1 MCGIAGVLSSG
12 RVHTLA
18 MRRMLATLRHRGPDD
33 EGIWIDAGIGL
44 AHRRLSVID
53 LSTNGHQP
61 MVSKSGRYV
70 LTFNGEI
77 YNHAALRAVLESEGN
92 NGWRGRSD
100 TETLLEA
107 IASWGLTRALL
118 KCVGMFALGLW
129 DRHARKLY
137 LARDRFGEK
146 PLYYG
151 RAGKDFV
158 FASELKAIRAHPD
171 FAGTI
176 DRDALR
182 IFAARGYVPAPRS
195 IFREISKL
203 EPGTILTVDGD
214 EEKGERTIE
223 RYWSYRKVVETG
235 LANPLP
241 NEEAAR
247 QELESALIAA
257 IQGQS
262 VADVPVGVF
271 LSGGIDSSTI
281 AALWQKHSSRQLRTY
296 SMGFEE
302 SGFDEAPYARAVARH
317 LGTDHH
323 ESYVTSAE
331 AREVIPLLPTI
342 YDEPFAD
349 PSQIPTYL
357 MSKLAREDVTVALSG
372 DGGDELFGGYT
383 RYVTAA
389 NLWRKMQRLPASMR
403 HALGAVLGKL
413 PPVVWE
419 RLAALSPSRHRARF
433 PGARLQRTFHR
444 FAGIDIFPELY
455 RSFRDE
461 WTGEPS
467 PVIGAAPEDRTC
479 ELDLDVAEGSDLVRM
494 MYCDAVSYLPGD
506 ILCKVDRAAM
516 AHSLEVRIPFL
527 DHRVADVAARI
538 PISMKVRNGK
548 DKYILKHLL
557 FSHVPFRLFVRPKAG
572 FSVPIGAWLKGP
584 LRPWVEDLLSRD
596 RLDREGFF
604 CGAMIQRRWQDH
616 LTGRR
621 DATHSLWP
629 ILMFQAWSHQ
639 CLTETAPLLAA
650 K

>member
-1 MCGIAGVLSSG
+1 
-12 RVHTLA
+12 
-18 MRRMLATLRHRGPDD
+18 MRRMVATLRHRGPDD
-33 EGIWIDAGIGL
+33 EGIWIEAGIGL
-44 AHRRLSVID
+44 GHRRLSVID
-53 LSTNGHQP
+53 LSPNGHQP
-61 MVSKSGRYV
+61 MVSHDGRYV

-77 YNHAALRAVLESEGN
+77 YNHGALRSALESEGVR
-92 NGWRGRSD
+92 GWRGHSD
-100 TETLLEA
+100 TETFLEA
-107 IASWGLTRALL
+107 IASWGLERALRES
-118 KCVGMFALGLW
+118 VGMFALGLW
-129 DRHARKLY
+129 DRQARKLF

-151 RAGKDFV
+151 RAGRAFL
-158 FASELKAIRAHPD
+158 FASELKAIRAHSD

-203 EPGTILTVDGD
+203 EPGTILTVDGGD
-214 EEKGERTIE
+214 ATIE
-223 RYWSYRKVVETG
+223 RYWSYRKVVESG

-247 QELESALIAA
+247 RELESALIAA

-281 AALWQKHSSRQLRTY
+281 AALWRKHSSRELRTY

-302 SGFDEAPYARAVARH
+302 SGFDEAPYARAVANH
-317 LGTDHH
+317 LGTVHI

-331 AREVIPLLPTI
+331 ARDVIPLLPAI

-349 PSQIPTYL
+349 PSQIPTWL
-357 MSKLAREDVTVALSG
+357 MSRLARQDVTVALSG
-372 DGGDELFGGYT
+372 DGGDELFGGYS
-383 RYVTAA
+383 RYRTAE
-389 NLWRKMQRLPASMR
+389 NLWRKMQRVPASMR
-403 HALGAVLGKL
+403 HAVGAALGKL
-413 PPVVWE
+413 PSGVWD
-419 RLAALSPSRHRARF
+419 RLAANRAPF

-444 FAGIDIFPELY
+444 LGGVDSLPELY

-467 PVIGAAPEDRTC
+467 PVIGAASDDPTC
-479 ELDLDVAEGSDLVRM
+479 ELDLDVADGSDVVRM
-494 MYCDAVSYLPGD
+494 MYCDTVSYLPGD

-527 DHRVADVAARI
+527 DHRVADVVARI
-538 PISMKVRNGK
+538 PIGMKVRNGT
-548 DKYILKHLL
+548 DKYILKQLL
-557 FSHVPFRLFVRPKAG
+557 FSHVPSHLFARPKAG
-572 FSVPIGAWLKGP
+572 FSVPIGSWLKGP
-584 LRPWVEDLLSRD
+584 LRPWAEDLLSRD

-604 CGAMIQRRWQDH
+604 SGAMIQKRWQDH
-616 LTGRR
+616 LAGKR
-621 DATHSLWP
+621 DAAHSLWP
-629 ILMFQAWSHQ
+629 ILMFQSWNGQTTRSSH
-639 CLTETAPLLAA
+639 AA
-650 K
+650 

>member
-1 MCGIAGVLSSG
+1 
-12 RVHTLA
+12 
-18 MRRMLATLRHRGPDD
+18 MRRMVATLRHRGPDD
-33 EGIWIDAGIGL
+33 EGIWIEAGIGL
-44 AHRRLSVID
+44 GHRRLSVID
-53 LSTNGHQP
+53 LSPNGHQP
-61 MVSKSGRYV
+61 MVSHGGRYV

-77 YNHAALRAVLESEGN
+77 YNQAALRAALESEGISA
-92 NGWRGRSD
+92 WRGHSD
-100 TETLLEA
+100 TETLLET
-107 IASWGLTRALL
+107 IAAWGLERALRESA
-118 KCVGMFALGLW
+118 GMFALGLW
-129 DRHARKLY
+129 DRHDRKLF

-151 RAGKDFV
+151 RAGKEFL

-203 EPGTILTVDGD
+203 EPGTILSVDGGD
-214 EEKGERTIE
+214 ATIE
-223 RYWSYRKVVETG
+223 RYWFYREVVESG

-247 QELESALIAA
+247 RELESALISA

-281 AALWQKHSSRQLRTY
+281 AALWRKHSSRELRTY

-302 SGFDEAPYARAVARH
+302 SGFDEAPYARAVASH
-317 LGTDHH
+317 LGTVHT

-331 AREVIPLLPTI
+331 ARDVIPLLPAI

-349 PSQIPTYL
+349 PSQIPTWL
-357 MSKLAREDVTVALSG
+357 MSKLACQDVTVALSG
-372 DGGDELFGGYT
+372 DGGDELFGGYS
-383 RYVTAA
+383 RYRTAT
-389 NLWRKMQRLPASMR
+389 NFWRKMQRVPPSLR
-403 HALGAVLGKL
+403 HAVGAALGKL
-413 PPVVWE
+413 PRGVWD
-419 RLAALSPSRHRARF
+419 RLAANRARF
-433 PGARLQRTFHR
+433 AGARLQRTFHR
-444 FAGIDIFPELY
+444 LEGVDTLAELY

-467 PVIGAAPEDRTC
+467 PVIGAASDDPTC
-479 ELDLDVAEGSDLVRM
+479 ELDLDVADGSDLVRM

-527 DHRVADVAARI
+527 DHRVADVVARI
-538 PISMKVRNGK
+538 PIGLKVRNGT
-548 DKYILKHLL
+548 DKYILKQLL
-557 FSHVPFRLFVRPKAG
+557 FSHVPSHLFARPKAG

-584 LRPWVEDLLSRD
+584 LRSWADDLLSRG

-604 CGAMIQRRWQDH
+604 SGAMIQKRWLDH
-616 LTGRR
+616 LAGRR
-621 DATHSLWP
+621 DAAHSLWP
-629 ILMFQAWSHQ
+629 VLMFQSWN
-639 CLTETAPLLAA
+639 LP
-650 K
+650 

>member
-12 RVHTLA
+12 RVDSLL
-18 MRRMLATLRHRGPDD
+18 MRRMIASLRHRGPDD
-33 EGIWIDAGIGL
+33 EGIWIDAGVGL
-44 AHRRLSVID
+44 GHRRLSIID
-53 LSTNGHQP
+53 LSAAGHQP
-61 MVSKSGRYV
+61 MISHSERYV

-77 YNHAALRAVLESEGN
+77 YNHAALRAELESEASD
-92 NGWRGRSD
+92 GWRGHSD

-107 IASWGLTRALL
+107 IARWGITEALR
-118 KCVGMFALGLW
+118 KSVGMFALGLW
-129 DRHARKLY
+129 DREERKLF

-151 RAGKDFV
+151 RAGKDFL

-171 FAGTI
+171 FSGTI
-176 DRDALR
+176 DREALG

-203 EPGTILTVDGD
+203 EPGTILTVDG
-214 EEKGERTIE
+214 EETRQPTIE
-223 RYWSYRKVVETG
+223 RYWSYRTVVESG
-235 LANPLP
+235 LANSLP
-241 NEEAAR
+241 DEEAAR

-281 AALWQKHSSRQLRTY
+281 AALWRKHSSRELRTY

-302 SGFDEAPYARAVARH
+302 SGFDEAPHAKAVARH
-317 LGTDHH
+317 LGTVHH

-331 AREVIPLLPTI
+331 ARDVIPLLPAI

-357 MSKLAREDVTVALSG
+357 MSKLARENVTVALSG

-389 NLWRKMQRLPASMR
+389 NLWRKMQRVPPSMR
-403 HALGAVLGKL
+403 HAAGAVLGK
-413 PPVVWE
+413 VSSSVWD
-419 RLAALSPSRHRARF
+419 RLASLSPSHHRTRF

-444 FAGIDIFPELY
+444 LESVDSFVELY

-467 PVIGAAPEDRTC
+467 PVLGAASDDPAC
-479 ELDLDVAEGSDLVRM
+479 ELDLDVADGSPLVRM
-494 MYCDAVSYLPGD
+494 MYCDGMSYLPDD

-527 DHRVADVAARI
+527 DHRVAEVAARI
-538 PISMKVRNGK
+538 PIGMKVRNGK
-548 DKYILKHLL
+548 GKDILKQLL
-557 FSHVPFRLFVRPKAG
+557 FAHVPSNWFARPKAG

-584 LRPWVEDLLSRD
+584 LRPWAEDLLSRD

-604 CGAMIQRRWQDH
+604 SGAMIQRRWQDH
-616 LTGRR
+616 LNGRR
-621 DATHSLWP
+621 DATYSLWP
-629 ILMFQAWSHQ
+629 ILMFQAWNRN
-639 CLTETAPLLAA
+639 
-650 K
+650 

>member
-1 MCGIAGVLSSG
+1 MCGIAGVLSSAP
-12 RVHTLA
+12 VDPLV
-18 MRRMLATLRHRGPDD
+18 MRRMVATLRHRGPDD
-33 EGIWIDAGIGL
+33 EGIWIEAGIGL
-44 AHRRLSVID
+44 GHRRLSVVD
-53 LSTNGHQP
+53 LSPNGHQP
-61 MVSKSGRYV
+61 MVSHDGRYV

-77 YNHAALRAVLESEGN
+77 YNHAALRAGLESDGV
-92 NGWRGRSD
+92 NGWRGHSD

-107 IASWGLTRALL
+107 IASWGLERALRESA
-118 KCVGMFALGLW
+118 GMFALALW
-129 DRHARKLY
+129 DRHDRKLS

-151 RAGKDFV
+151 RAGKEFL
-158 FASELKAIRAHPD
+158 FGSELKAIRAHPG

-176 DRDALR
+176 DRDALS

-203 EPGTILTVDGD
+203 EPGTILTLAGAA
-214 EEKGERTIE
+214 ENAQPTIE
-223 RYWSYRKVVETG
+223 RYWSYRKLVESG
-235 LANPLP
+235 LVNPLP
-241 NEEAAR
+241 SEEAAR
-247 QELESALIAA
+247 LELESALIVA
-257 IQGQS
+257 IQQQS

-281 AALWQKHSSRQLRTY
+281 AALWRKNSSRELRTY

-302 SGFDEAPYARAVARH
+302 SGFDEAPYASAIASD
-317 LGTDHH
+317 LGTIHT
-323 ESYVTSAE
+323 ESYVTSTE
-331 AREVIPLLPTI
+331 ARDVIPLLPAI

-349 PSQIPTYL
+349 PSQIPIYL

-372 DGGDELFGGYT
+372 DGGDELFGGYS
-383 RYVTAA
+383 RYRTAA
-389 NLWRKMQRLPASMR
+389 NLWRKMQRVPASMR
-403 HALGAVLGKL
+403 HVVGAVLGKIPL
-413 PPVVWE
+413 VVWD
-419 RLAALSPSRHRARF
+419 RLAAGTRF

-444 FAGIDIFPELY
+444 LGAVDSLAELY

-467 PVIGAAPEDRTC
+467 PVIGAASHDQAC
-479 ELDLDVAEGSDLVRM
+479 ELDLDVADGSDLVRM

-527 DHRVADVAARI
+527 DHRVAEVAARI
-538 PISMKVRNGK
+538 PTDMKVRNGT
-548 DKYILKHLL
+548 DKYILKQLL
-557 FSHVPFRLFVRPKAG
+557 FSHLPSQLFARPKAG

-584 LRPWVEDLLSRD
+584 LRPWAEDLLSRD

-604 CGAMIQRRWQDH
+604 CGATIQKRWQDH
-616 LTGRR
+616 QAGRR

-629 ILMFQAWSHQ
+629 ILMFQSWNNQTTRSSPA
-639 CLTETAPLLAA
+639 E
-650 K
+650 

>member
-1 MCGIAGVLSSG
+1 MCGIAGVLSSAPVDP
-12 RVHTLA
+12 RV
-18 MRRMLATLRHRGPDD
+18 MQRMVATLRHRGPDD
-33 EGIWIDAGIGL
+33 EGIWIDGGIGL
-44 AHRRLSVID
+44 GHRRLSVID
-53 LSTNGHQP
+53 LSPNGHQP
-61 MVSKSGRYV
+61 MVSQSGRFV

-77 YNHAALRAVLESEGN
+77 YNHAALRTGLESEGIS
-92 NGWRGRSD
+92 GWRGHSD

-107 IASWGLTRALL
+107 IASWGLREALRESA
-118 KCVGMFALGLW
+118 GMFALGLW
-129 DRHARKLY
+129 DRHDRKLF

-151 RAGKDFV
+151 RAGRAFL

-171 FAGTI
+171 FSGTI

-195 IFREISKL
+195 IFQEISKL
-203 EPGTILTVDGD
+203 EPGMILTVDGG
-214 EEKGERTIE
+214 KE
-223 RYWSYRKVVETG
+223 RYWSYREVVESG

-247 QELESALIAA
+247 RELESALIAA

-262 VADVPVGVF
+262 VADVPVGMF

-281 AALWQKHSSRQLRTY
+281 AALWRKHSSRELRTY

-302 SGFDEAPYARAVARH
+302 SGFDEAPYAKAVSNH
-317 LGTDHH
+317 LGTVHT

-331 AREVIPLLPTI
+331 ARDVIPLLPAI

-357 MSKLAREDVTVALSG
+357 MSKLARENVTVALSG
-372 DGGDELFGGYT
+372 DGGDELFGGYS
-383 RYVTAA
+383 RYRTAA
-389 NLWRKMQRLPASMR
+389 NLWRKMQRVPPSVR
-403 HALGAVLGKL
+403 HAVGAALGKM
-413 PPVVWE
+413 
-419 RLAALSPSRHRARF
+419 ALNRARF

-444 FAGIDIFPELY
+444 LEGVDSFAELY

-467 PVIGAAPEDRTC
+467 PVIGTASDGPTC
-479 ELDLDVAEGSDLVRM
+479 ELDLDVTDGSDLARM
-494 MYCDAVSYLPGD
+494 MYGDAVSYLPGD

-516 AHSLEVRIPFL
+516 AHGLEVRIPFL

-538 PISMKVRNGK
+538 PIGMKVRNGQG
-548 DKYILKHLL
+548 KYILKQLL
-557 FSHVPFRLFVRPKAG
+557 SSHVPSRLFARPKAG

-584 LRPWVEDLLSRD
+584 LRPWADELLSRD

-604 CGAMIQRRWQDH
+604 HGAMIQKRWQDH
-616 LTGRR
+616 LAGRR
-621 DATHSLWP
+621 DAAHSLWP
-629 ILMFQAWSHQ
+629 VLMFQSWNDQTTTRSSRA
-639 CLTETAPLLAA
+639 E
-650 K
+650 

>member
-1 MCGIAGVLSSG
+1 MCGIAGVLSSAP
-12 RVHTLA
+12 VDPLV
-18 MRRMLATLRHRGPDD
+18 MRRMVATLRHRGPDD
-33 EGIWIDAGIGL
+33 EGIWIEAGIGL
-44 AHRRLSVID
+44 GHRRLSVID
-53 LSTNGHQP
+53 LSPNGHQP
-61 MVSKSGRYV
+61 MVSHDGRYV

-77 YNHAALRAVLESEGN
+77 YNHGALRSALESEGVR
-92 NGWRGRSD
+92 GWRGHSD
-100 TETLLEA
+100 TETFLEA
-107 IASWGLTRALL
+107 IASWGLERALRES
-118 KCVGMFALGLW
+118 VGMFALGLW
-129 DRHARKLY
+129 DRQARKLF

-151 RAGKDFV
+151 RAGRAFL
-158 FASELKAIRAHPD
+158 FASELKAIRAHSD

-203 EPGTILTVDGD
+203 EPGTILTVDGGD
-214 EEKGERTIE
+214 ATIE
-223 RYWSYRKVVETG
+223 RYWSYRKVVESG

-247 QELESALIAA
+247 RELESALIAA

-281 AALWQKHSSRQLRTY
+281 AALWRKHSSRELRTY

-302 SGFDEAPYARAVARH
+302 SGFDEAPYARAVANH
-317 LGTDHH
+317 LGTVHI

-331 AREVIPLLPTI
+331 ARDVIPLLPAI

-349 PSQIPTYL
+349 PSQIPTWL
-357 MSKLAREDVTVALSG
+357 MSRLARQDVTVALSG
-372 DGGDELFGGYT
+372 DGGDELFGGYS
-383 RYVTAA
+383 RYRTAE
-389 NLWRKMQRLPASMR
+389 NLWRKMQRVPASMR
-403 HALGAVLGKL
+403 HAVGAALGKL
-413 PPVVWE
+413 PSGVWD
-419 RLAALSPSRHRARF
+419 RLAANRAPF

-444 FAGIDIFPELY
+444 LGGVDSLPELY

-467 PVIGAAPEDRTC
+467 PVIGAASDDPTC
-479 ELDLDVAEGSDLVRM
+479 ELDLDVADGSDVVRM
-494 MYCDAVSYLPGD
+494 MYCDTVSYLPGD

-527 DHRVADVAARI
+527 DHRVADVVARI
-538 PISMKVRNGK
+538 PIGMKVRNGT
-548 DKYILKHLL
+548 DKYILKQLL
-557 FSHVPFRLFVRPKAG
+557 FSHVPSHLFARPKAG
-572 FSVPIGAWLKGP
+572 FSVPIGSWLKGP
-584 LRPWVEDLLSRD
+584 LRPWAEDLLSRD

-604 CGAMIQRRWQDH
+604 SGAMIQKRWQDH
-616 LTGRR
+616 LAGKR
-621 DATHSLWP
+621 DAAHSLWP
-629 ILMFQAWSHQ
+629 ILMFQSWNGQTTRSSH
-639 CLTETAPLLAA
+639 AA
-650 K
+650 

>member
-1 MCGIAGVLSSG
+1 MCGIAGVLSSAPIDP
-12 RVHTLA
+12 LI
-18 MRRMLATLRHRGPDD
+18 MRRMIATLRHRGPDD
-33 EGIWIDAGIGL
+33 EGIWIEPGIGL
-44 AHRRLSVID
+44 GHRRLSVID
-53 LSTNGHQP
+53 LSPNGHQP
-61 MVSKSGRYV
+61 MVSQSGRYV
-70 LTFNGEI
+70 LNFNGEI
-77 YNHAALRAVLESEGN
+77 YNHPALRAALDSEGIS
-92 NGWRGRSD
+92 GWRGHSD

-107 IASWGLTRALL
+107 ISSWGLERALRES
-118 KCVGMFALGLW
+118 VGMFALGLW
-129 DRHARKLY
+129 DRQDRKLF

-151 RAGKDFV
+151 RAGKDFL

-203 EPGTILTVDGD
+203 EPGAILRIDGGD
-214 EEKGERTIE
+214 GTIE
-223 RYWSYRKVVETG
+223 RYWSYRKVVENG

-241 NEEAAR
+241 NEEAVLR
-247 QELESALIAA
+247 ELESALIAA

-281 AALWQKHSSRQLRTY
+281 AALWRKNSSRELRTY

-302 SGFDEAPYARAVARH
+302 SGFDEAPYARAVASH
-317 LGTDHH
+317 LGTVHT

-331 AREVIPLLPTI
+331 ARDVIPLLSTI

-357 MSKLAREDVTVALSG
+357 MSKLARQDVTVALSG
-372 DGGDELFGGYT
+372 DGGDELFGGYS
-383 RYVTAA
+383 RYRTAA
-389 NLWRKMQRLPASMR
+389 NLWRKMQRVPASMR
-403 HALGAVLGKL
+403 HAVGAALGKL
-413 PPVVWE
+413 PSGVWD
-419 RLAALSPSRHRARF
+419 RLAVNRARF

-444 FAGIDIFPELY
+444 LQGVDSLAELY

-467 PVIGAAPEDRTC
+467 PVIGAASDDPTC
-479 ELDLDVAEGSDLVRM
+479 ELDLDVADGSDLVRM

-527 DHRVADVAARI
+527 DHRVADVVARI
-538 PISMKVRNGK
+538 PIGLKVRNGT
-548 DKYILKHLL
+548 DKYILKQLL
-557 FSHVPFRLFVRPKAG
+557 FSHVPSHLFARPKAG

-584 LRPWVEDLLSRD
+584 LRPWADDMLSRD

-604 CGAMIQRRWQDH
+604 NGAMIQKRWQNH
-616 LTGRR
+616 QAGRQ
-621 DATHSLWP
+621 DAAHSLWP
-629 ILMFQAWSHQ
+629 ILMFQAWNDQTTRSSHP
-639 CLTETAPLLAA
+639 E
-650 K
+650 

>member
-1 MCGIAGVLSSG
+1 
-12 RVHTLA
+12 
-18 MRRMLATLRHRGPDD
+18 MRRMVATLRHRGPDD
-33 EGIWIDAGIGL
+33 EGIWVEAGVGL
-44 AHRRLSVID
+44 GHRRLSVID
-53 LSTNGHQP
+53 LSPNGHQP
-61 MVSKSGRYV
+61 MVSHGGRYV

-77 YNHAALRAVLESEGN
+77 YNHGALRAALESEDIR
-92 NGWRGRSD
+92 GWRSHSD

-107 IASWGLTRALL
+107 IACWGLERALRES
-118 KCVGMFALGLW
+118 VGMFALGLW
-129 DRHARKLY
+129 DRQARKLF

-151 RAGKDFV
+151 RAGKAFL

-195 IFREISKL
+195 IFQEISKL
-203 EPGTILTVDGD
+203 EPATILTVDGGD
-214 EEKGERTIE
+214 ATIE
-223 RYWSYRKVVETG
+223 RYWSYRKVVESG

-247 QELESALIAA
+247 RELESALIAA
-257 IQGQS
+257 IEGQS

-281 AALWQKHSSRQLRTY
+281 AALWRKNSSRELRTY

-302 SGFDEAPYARAVARH
+302 SGFDEAPYARAVANH
-317 LGTDHH
+317 LGTVHT

-331 AREVIPLLPTI
+331 ARDVIPLLPAI

-357 MSKLAREDVTVALSG
+357 MSKLARQDVTVALSG
-372 DGGDELFGGYT
+372 DGGDELFGGYS
-383 RYVTAA
+383 RYRTAA
-389 NLWRKMQRLPASMR
+389 NLWRKMQRVPASMR
-403 HALGAVLGKL
+403 HAVGAALGKL
-413 PPVVWE
+413 PSGVWD
-419 RLAALSPSRHRARF
+419 RLAANRALF

-444 FAGIDIFPELY
+444 LEGVDSFAELY

-467 PVIGAAPEDRTC
+467 PVIGAASDDPAC
-479 ELDLDVAEGSDLVRM
+479 ELDLDVADGSDLVRM

-527 DHRVADVAARI
+527 DHRVAAVVARI
-538 PISMKVRNGK
+538 PIDMKVRNGT
-548 DKYILKHLL
+548 DKYILKQLL
-557 FSHVPFRLFVRPKAG
+557 FSHVPSDLFARPKAG

-584 LRPWVEDLLSRD
+584 LRPWAEDLLSRD

-604 CGAMIQRRWQDH
+604 HGAMIQQRWQEH
-616 LTGRR
+616 LAGRR
-621 DATHSLWP
+621 DAAHSLWP
-629 ILMFQAWSHQ
+629 ILMFQSWNDQATRSIHV
-639 CLTETAPLLAA
+639 E
-650 K
+650 

>member
-12 RVHTLA
+12 RVDSLV
-18 MRRMLATLRHRGPDD
+18 MRRMVATLRHRGPDD
-33 EGIWIDAGIGL
+33 EGIWIEAGVALG
-44 AHRRLSVID
+44 HRRLSVID
-53 LSTNGHQP
+53 LSANGHQP
-61 MVSKSGRYV
+61 MVSQSGRYV

-77 YNHAALRAVLESEGN
+77 YNHAALRALLESEGN
-92 NGWRGRSD
+92 NGWRGHSD

-107 IASWGLTRALL
+107 IASWGLTEALR

-129 DRHARKLY
+129 DRHARKLF

-151 RAGKDFV
+151 RVGQEFL

-176 DRDALR
+176 DRYALR
-182 IFAARGYVPAPRS
+182 IFAARGYVPAPLS
-195 IFREISKL
+195 IFQEISKL
-203 EPGTILTVDGD
+203 EPGTILTVDGA
-214 EEKGERTIE
+214 EKAGQPTIE
-223 RYWSYRKVVETG
+223 RYWSYRKVVESG

-241 NEEAAR
+241 NEEAER
-247 QELESALIAA
+247 RELESALILA

-281 AALWQKHSSRQLRTY
+281 VALWRKHSSRELRTY

-302 SGFDEAPYARAVARH
+302 SGFDEAPHARVVARH
-317 LGTDHH
+317 LGTVHN

-331 AREVIPLLPTI
+331 ARDVIPILPTI

-372 DGGDELFGGYT
+372 DGGDELLGGYS
-383 RYVTAA
+383 RYLTAA
-389 NLWRKMQRLPASMR
+389 SLWRKMQRFPASMR
-403 HALGAVLGKL
+403 HAVGAALGKI
-413 PPVVWE
+413 PPNVWD
-419 RLAALSPSRHRARF
+419 RLAALSLPRHRARF
-433 PGARLQRTFHR
+433 AGARLQRTFHR
-444 FAGIDIFPELY
+444 LEGVDNFAELY

-467 PVIGAAPEDRTC
+467 PVIGTASDNRAS
-479 ELDLDVAEGSDLVRM
+479 ELDLDVAGGSNLVRM
-494 MYCDAVSYLPGD
+494 MYCDAMSYLPGD
-506 ILCKVDRAAM
+506 MLCKVHRAAM
-516 AHSLEVRIPFL
+516 ANGLEVRIPFL
-527 DHRVADVAARI
+527 DHRVAEVAARI
-538 PISMKVRNGK
+538 PIGMKVGNGRS
-548 DKYILKHLL
+548 KYILRQLL
-557 FSHVPFRLFVRPKAG
+557 FSHVPSRLFARPKAG

-584 LRPWVEDLLSRD
+584 LRPWAEEMLSRD

-604 CGAMIQRRWQDH
+604 CSAMIQRRWQDH

-629 ILMFQAWSHQ
+629 ILMFQAWNHQ
-639 CLTETAPLLAA
+639 RLTEPAPTGREL
-650 K
+650 

>member
-1 MCGIAGVLSSG
+1 MCGIAGVLSSAP
-12 RVHTLA
+12 VDPLA
-18 MRRMLATLRHRGPDD
+18 MRRMVATLRHRGPDD
-33 EGIWIDAGIGL
+33 EGIWIEAGIGL
-44 AHRRLSVID
+44 GHRRLSVID
-53 LSTNGHQP
+53 LSPNGHQP
-61 MVSKSGRYV
+61 MVSRSGRFV

-77 YNHAALRAVLESEGN
+77 YNHAALRAALESDGIS
-92 NGWRGRSD
+92 GWRGHSD

-107 IASWGLTRALL
+107 IASWGLERALRES
-118 KCVGMFALGLW
+118 VGMFALGLW
-129 DRHARKLY
+129 DRHARKLF

-151 RAGKDFV
+151 RAGKAFL

-203 EPGTILTVDGD
+203 EPGAILTLNGGD
-214 EEKGERTIE
+214 AAIE
-223 RYWSYRKVVETG
+223 RYWSYRKVVESG
-235 LANPLP
+235 LADPLP
-241 NEEAAR
+241 NEETAR
-247 QELESALIAA
+247 RELESALIAA

-281 AALWQKHSSRQLRTY
+281 AALWRKHSSRELRTY

-302 SGFDEAPYARAVARH
+302 SGFDEAPYARAVANH
-317 LGTDHH
+317 LGTVHI

-331 AREVIPLLPTI
+331 ARDVIPLLPAI

-349 PSQIPTYL
+349 PSQIPTWL
-357 MSKLAREDVTVALSG
+357 MSRLARQDVTVALSG
-372 DGGDELFGGYT
+372 DGGDELFGGYS
-383 RYVTAA
+383 RYRTAE
-389 NLWRKMQRLPASMR
+389 NLWRKMQRVPASMR
-403 HALGAVLGKL
+403 HAVGAALGKL
-413 PPVVWE
+413 PSGVWD
-419 RLAALSPSRHRARF
+419 RLAANRAPF

-444 FAGIDIFPELY
+444 LGGVDSLPELY

-467 PVIGAAPEDRTC
+467 PVIGAASDDPTC
-479 ELDLDVAEGSDLVRM
+479 ELDLDVADGSDVVRM

-527 DHRVADVAARI
+527 DHRVADVVARI
-538 PISMKVRNGK
+538 PIGMKVRNGT
-548 DKYILKHLL
+548 DKYILKQLL
-557 FSHVPFRLFVRPKAG
+557 FSHVPSHLFARPKAG
-572 FSVPIGAWLKGP
+572 FSVPIGSWLKGP
-584 LRPWVEDLLSRD
+584 LRPWAEDLLSRD

-604 CGAMIQRRWQDH
+604 SGAMIQKRWQDH
-616 LTGRR
+616 LAGKR
-621 DATHSLWP
+621 DAAHSLWP
-629 ILMFQAWSHQ
+629 ILMFQSWNGQTTRSSH
-639 CLTETAPLLAA
+639 AA
-650 K
+650 

>member
-1 MCGIAGVLSSG
+1 MCGIAGVLSNG
-12 RVHTLA
+12 RVDTLVL
-18 MRRMLATLRHRGPDD
+18 RRMVRSLQHRGPDD
-33 EGIWIDAGIGL
+33 EGIWIDSDAGIGL
-44 AHRRLSVID
+44 GHRRLSVID
-53 LSTNGHQP
+53 LSANGHQP
-61 MVSKSGRYV
+61 MVSRDGRYV
-70 LTFNGEI
+70 LTCNGEI
-77 YNHAALRAVLESEGN
+77 YNHAALRALLESEGN
-92 NGWRGRSD
+92 NGWRGHSD

-107 IASWGLTRALL
+107 IASWGLERALRES
-118 KCVGMFALGLW
+118 VGMFALGLW
-129 DRHARKLY
+129 DRQVRKLF

-151 RAGKDFV
+151 RAGKEFL

-171 FAGTI
+171 FTGTI

-203 EPGTILTVDGD
+203 EPGTILTVDG
-214 EEKGERTIE
+214 GHGTIE
-223 RYWSYRKVVETG
+223 RYWSYRKVVESG

-247 QELESALIAA
+247 RELESALIAA

-281 AALWQKHSSRQLRTY
+281 AALWRKHSSRELRTY

-302 SGFDEAPYARAVARH
+302 SGFDEAPYARAVANH
-317 LGTDHH
+317 LGTVHT

-331 AREVIPLLPTI
+331 ARDVIPLLPAI

-372 DGGDELFGGYT
+372 DGGDELFGGYS
-383 RYVTAA
+383 RYRTAA
-389 NLWRKMQRLPASMR
+389 NLWRKMQRVPASMR
-403 HALGAVLGKL
+403 HAVGAALGKM
-413 PPVVWE
+413 PSGVWD
-419 RLAALSPSRHRARF
+419 RLAANRARF
-433 PGARLQRTFHR
+433 PGARLRRTFHR
-444 FAGIDIFPELY
+444 LEGVDSLAELY

-467 PVIGAAPEDRTC
+467 PVIGAASDDPTC
-479 ELDLDVAEGSDLVRM
+479 ELDLDVADGSDLVRM

-538 PISMKVRNGK
+538 PIGMKIRNGT
-548 DKYILKHLL
+548 DKYILKQLL
-557 FSHVPFRLFVRPKAG
+557 FSHVPSHLFARPKAG

-584 LRPWVEDLLSRD
+584 LRPWADEMLSRD

-616 LTGRR
+616 LNGRR

-629 ILMFQAWSHQ
+629 ILMFQAWN
-639 CLTETAPLLAA
+639 EERGNRADAP
-650 K
+650 

>member
-1 MCGIAGVLSSG
+1 MCGIAGVLSSAP
-12 RVHTLA
+12 VDPPV
-18 MRRMLATLRHRGPDD
+18 MRRMVATLRHRGPDD
-33 EGIWIDAGIGL
+33 EGIWIEPGIGL
-44 AHRRLSVID
+44 GHRRLSVID
-53 LSTNGHQP
+53 LSPNGHQP
-61 MVSKSGRYV
+61 MVSQSGRYV

-77 YNHAALRAVLESEGN
+77 YNHPVLRSALESEGIR
-92 NGWRGRSD
+92 GWRGHSD

-107 IASWGLTRALL
+107 IASWGVERALRA
-118 KCVGMFALGLW
+118 CVGMFALGLW
-129 DRHARKLY
+129 DRQARKLF

-151 RAGKDFV
+151 RAGKEFL

-195 IFREISKL
+195 IFREVSKL
-203 EPGTILTVDGD
+203 EPGTILTVDGGD
-214 EEKGERTIE
+214 ATVDQ
-223 RYWSYRKVVETG
+223 YWSYREVVESG
-235 LANPLP
+235 LANLLP

-247 QELESALIAA
+247 RELESALIGA

-281 AALWQKHSSRQLRTY
+281 AALWRKHSSRELRTY
-296 SMGFEE
+296 SIGFEE
-302 SGFDEAPYARAVARH
+302 FGFDEAPYARAVANH
-317 LGTDHH
+317 LGTVHT

-331 AREVIPLLPTI
+331 ARDVIPLLPAMSG
-342 YDEPFAD
+342 EPFAD
-349 PSQIPTYL
+349 PSQIPIYL
-357 MSKLAREDVTVALSG
+357 MSKLARENVTVTLSG
-372 DGGDELFGGYT
+372 DGGDELFGGYS
-383 RYVTAA
+383 RYQTAA
-389 NLWRKMQRLPASMR
+389 NLWRKMQRVPASMR
-403 HALGAVLGKL
+403 HAAGAGLGKVPL
-413 PPVVWE
+413 LVWD
-419 RLAALSPSRHRARF
+419 RLAAAGTRF
-433 PGARLQRTFHR
+433 PGARFQRTLHR
-444 FAGIDIFPELY
+444 LGGVDSLAELY

-467 PVIGAAPEDRTC
+467 PVIGAAFHDPACD
-479 ELDLDVAEGSDLVRM
+479 LDLDVAGGSDLVRM

-506 ILCKVDRAAM
+506 ILCKVDRATM
-516 AHSLEVRIPFL
+516 ARSLEVRNPFL

-538 PISMKVRNGK
+538 PIDLKVRNGTN
-548 DKYILKHLL
+548 KYILKQLL
-557 FSHVPFRLFVRPKAG
+557 FSHVPSHLFARPKAG

-584 LRPWVEDLLSRD
+584 LRPWAEDLLSRD

-604 CGAMIQRRWQDH
+604 CGAAIQKRWQDH
-616 LTGRR
+616 LAGRR

-629 ILMFQAWSHQ
+629 VLMFQAW
-639 CLTETAPLLAA
+639 

>member
-1 MCGIAGVLSSG
+1 MCGIAGVLSSAPIDPL
-12 RVHTLA
+12 V
-18 MRRMLATLRHRGPDD
+18 MRRMVATLRHRGPDD

-44 AHRRLSVID
+44 GHRRLSVID
-53 LSTNGHQP
+53 LSPNGHQP
-61 MVSKSGRYV
+61 MVSQSGRYV

-77 YNHAALRAVLESEGN
+77 YNHASLRTALESDGIRS
-92 NGWRGRSD
+92 WRGHSD

-107 IASWGLTRALL
+107 IAYWGLERALRES
-118 KCVGMFALGLW
+118 VGMFALGLW
-129 DRHARKLY
+129 DRHARKLF

-151 RAGKDFV
+151 RAGKEFL
-158 FASELKAIRAHPD
+158 FASELKAIRTHPD
-171 FAGTI
+171 FSGTI
-176 DRDALR
+176 DRDALK

-195 IFREISKL
+195 IFQEISKL
-203 EPGTILTVDGD
+203 EPATILTVNGG
-214 EEKGERTIE
+214 EEKEPTVE
-223 RYWSYRKVVETG
+223 RYWSYRKVVESG

-241 NEEAAR
+241 NEDAAR
-247 QELESALIAA
+247 RELESALIAA

-281 AALWQKHSSRQLRTY
+281 AALWRKHSARELRTY

-302 SGFDEAPYARAVARH
+302 SGFDEAPYARAVATH
-317 LGTDHH
+317 LGTVHT

-331 AREVIPLLPTI
+331 ARDVIPLLPAI

-357 MSKLAREDVTVALSG
+357 MSKLARENVTVALSG
-372 DGGDELFGGYT
+372 DGGDELFGGYS
-383 RYVTAA
+383 RYRTAA
-389 NLWRKMQRLPASMR
+389 NLWRKMQRVPASMR
-403 HALGAVLGKL
+403 HVVGAALGKL
-413 PPVVWE
+413 PSGLWDT
-419 RLAALSPSRHRARF
+419 LAGNRAPF

-444 FAGIDIFPELY
+444 LEGVDSLAELY

-467 PVIGAAPEDRTC
+467 PVIGATSDDPKC
-479 ELDLDVAEGSDLVRM
+479 ELDLDVADGSDFVRM

-538 PISMKVRNGK
+538 PIGLKVRNGT
-548 DKYILKHLL
+548 DRYILKQLL
-557 FSHVPFRLFVRPKAG
+557 FSHLPSHLFARPKAG

-596 RLDREGFF
+596 RLNREGFF
-604 CGAMIQRRWQDH
+604 SGALIQKRWQDH
-616 LTGRR
+616 LAGRR
-621 DATHSLWP
+621 DAAHSLWP
-629 ILMFQAWSHQ
+629 VLMFQSWNDQTTTRSSHA
-639 CLTETAPLLAA
+639 E
-650 K
+650 

>member
-1 MCGIAGVLSSG
+1 MCGIAGVLSSAP
-12 RVHTLA
+12 VDPLV
-18 MRRMLATLRHRGPDD
+18 MRRMVATLRHRGPDD
-33 EGIWIDAGIGL
+33 EGIWIDAGVGL
-44 AHRRLSVID
+44 GHRRLSVID
-53 LSTNGHQP
+53 LSPNGHQP
-61 MVSKSGRYV
+61 MVSHSGRYV

-77 YNHAALRAVLESEGN
+77 YNHAALRSALESERI
-92 NGWRGRSD
+92 NGWRGHSD

-107 IASWGLTRALL
+107 IASWGIERALSES
-118 KCVGMFALGLW
+118 VGMFALGLW
-129 DRHARKLY
+129 DRHARKLF

-151 RAGKDFV
+151 RAGKEFL

-171 FAGTI
+171 FSGTI

-203 EPGTILTVDGD
+203 EPGAILTVDGGD
-214 EEKGERTIE
+214 GTIE
-223 RYWSYRKVVETG
+223 RYWSYRKVVENG

-247 QELESALIAA
+247 RELESALIAA

-281 AALWQKHSSRQLRTY
+281 AALWRKHSSRKLRTY

-302 SGFDEAPYARAVARH
+302 SGFDEAPYARAVANH
-317 LGTDHH
+317 LGTVHT

-331 AREVIPLLPTI
+331 ARDVIPLLPAI

-357 MSKLAREDVTVALSG
+357 MSKLARRDVTVALSG
-372 DGGDELFGGYT
+372 DGGDELFGGYS
-383 RYVTAA
+383 RYRTAT
-389 NLWRKMQRLPASMR
+389 NLWRKMQRVPPPIR
-403 HALGAVLGKL
+403 HAVGALLGKI
-413 PPVVWE
+413 PPAVWD
-419 RLAALSPSRHRARF
+419 RLAGRARF

-444 FAGIDIFPELY
+444 LEGVNSLAELY

-467 PVIGAAPEDRTC
+467 PVIGAGSDDPAC
-479 ELDLDVAEGSDLVRM
+479 ELDLDVADPSDLVRM

-527 DHRVADVAARI
+527 DHRVAEVAARI
-538 PISMKVRNGK
+538 PIGMKVRNGT
-548 DKYILKHLL
+548 DKYILKQLL
-557 FSHVPFRLFVRPKAG
+557 FSHVPSHLFARPKAG

-584 LRPWVEDLLSRD
+584 LRPWAEDQLSPD
-596 RLDREGFF
+596 RIDREGFF
-604 CGAMIQRRWQDH
+604 SGAMIQKRWQDH
-616 LTGRR
+616 LAGRR
-621 DATHSLWP
+621 DATYSLWP
-629 ILMFQAWSHQ
+629 ILMFQAWNQ
-639 CLTETAPLLAA
+639 R
-650 K
+650 

>member
-1 MCGIAGVLSSG
+1 MCGIAGVLSSAP
-12 RVHTLA
+12 VDPLV
-18 MRRMLATLRHRGPDD
+18 MRRMVETLRHRGPDD
-33 EGIWIDAGIGL
+33 EGIWIEAGIGL
-44 AHRRLSVID
+44 GHRRLSIID
-53 LSTNGHQP
+53 LSAAGHQP
-61 MVSKSGRYV
+61 MVSHNGRYV

-77 YNHAALRAVLESEGN
+77 YNHAALRAELESEGR
-92 NGWRGRSD
+92 NGWRGHSD
-100 TETLLEA
+100 TETLIEA
-107 IASWGLTRALL
+107 IASWGLNETLR

-129 DRHARKLY
+129 DRQARKLF

-151 RAGKDFV
+151 RAGKEFL

-171 FAGTI
+171 FTGTI

-195 IFREISKL
+195 IFQEISKL
-203 EPGTILTVDGD
+203 EPGTILTVDGR
-214 EEKGERTIE
+214 EETGQTSIE
-223 RYWSYRKVVETG
+223 RYWSYRKVVESG

-241 NEEAAR
+241 NEEAACR
-247 QELESALIAA
+247 ELESALIAA

-281 AALWQKHSSRQLRTY
+281 VALWRKHSSRELRTY

-302 SGFDEAPYARAVARH
+302 SGFDEAPHAKAVARH
-317 LGTDHH
+317 LGTVHH

-331 AREVIPLLPTI
+331 ARDVIPLLPTI

-349 PSQIPTYL
+349 PSQIPTWL
-357 MSKLAREDVTVALSG
+357 MSKLARENVTVALSG
-372 DGGDELFGGYT
+372 DGGDELFGGYS
-383 RYVTAA
+383 RYRTAA
-389 NLWRKMQRLPASMR
+389 NLWRKMQRVPASMR
-403 HALGAVLGKL
+403 HAVGAALGKL
-413 PPVVWE
+413 PSGFWD
-419 RLAALSPSRHRARF
+419 RLAADRARF

-444 FAGIDIFPELY
+444 LEGVDSLAELY

-467 PVIGAAPEDRTC
+467 PVVGAASDGPTC
-479 ELDLDVAEGSDLVRM
+479 ELDLDVTDGSDLVRM

-538 PISMKVRNGK
+538 PTDMKVRNGT
-548 DKYILKHLL
+548 DKYILKQLL
-557 FSHVPFRLFVRPKAG
+557 FSHVPSRLFARPKAG

-584 LRPWVEDLLSRD
+584 LRPWAEELLSRD
-596 RLDREGFF
+596 RLDREGYFS
-604 CGAMIQRRWQDH
+604 GEMIQRRWQDH
-616 LTGRR
+616 LAGRR
-621 DATHSLWP
+621 DATYSLWP
-629 ILMFQAWSHQ
+629 ILMFQAWNQ
-639 CLTETAPLLAA
+639 P
-650 K
+650 

>member
-1 MCGIAGVLSSG
+1 MCGIAGVLSSAPIDPL
-12 RVHTLA
+12 V
-18 MRRMLATLRHRGPDD
+18 MRRMVATLRHRGPDD

-44 AHRRLSVID
+44 GHRRLSVID
-53 LSTNGHQP
+53 LSANGHQP
-61 MVSKSGRYV
+61 MVSQSGRYV
-70 LTFNGEI
+70 LTINGEI
-77 YNHAALRAVLESEGN
+77 YNHVALRAVLESEGI
-92 NGWRGRSD
+92 NGWRGHSD

-107 IASWGLTRALL
+107 IASWGLERALRE
-118 KCVGMFALGLW
+118 CVGMFALGLW
-129 DRHARKLY
+129 DRHERKLF

-151 RAGKDFV
+151 RIGKEFL

-203 EPGTILTVDGD
+203 EPGTILTVDGR
-214 EEKGERTIE
+214 EQKGQATIE
-223 RYWSYRKVVETG
+223 CYWSYRKVVESG

-241 NEEAAR
+241 NEAAAQR
-247 QELESALIAA
+247 ELESALISA
-257 IQGQS
+257 IEGQS
-262 VADVPVGVF
+262 IADVPVGVF

-281 AALWQKHSSRQLRTY
+281 AALWRKHSSRELRTY

-302 SGFDEAPYARAVARH
+302 SGFDEAPFARAVASH
-317 LGTDHH
+317 LGTVHT

-331 AREVIPLLPTI
+331 ARDVIPLLPTI

-357 MSKLAREDVTVALSG
+357 MSKLARENVTVALSG
-372 DGGDELFGGYT
+372 DGGDEFFGGYS
-383 RYVTAA
+383 RYLTAA
-389 NLWRKMQRLPASMR
+389 NLWRKMQRVPTSVR
-403 HALGAVLGKL
+403 HTVGTVLRRMPSGVWDSLG
-413 PPVVWE
+413 
-419 RLAALSPSRHRARF
+419 ALSPRRTRAPF

-444 FAGIDIFPELY
+444 FEGVDNLTELY

-467 PVIGAAPEDRTC
+467 PVIGAASDDRTS
-479 ELDLDVAEGSDLVRM
+479 ELDLDVADGSDFVRM

-516 AHSLEVRIPFL
+516 SHGLEVRVPFL

-538 PISMKVRNGK
+538 PIDMKIRNGK
-548 DKYILKHLL
+548 DKYILKQLL
-557 FSHVPFRLFVRPKAG
+557 FSHVPSRLFARPKAG
-572 FSVPIGAWLKGP
+572 FSVPIGAWVKGP
-584 LRPWVEDLLSRD
+584 LRPWVDDMLCRD

-604 CGAMIQRRWQDH
+604 CGATIHKRWQDH
-616 LTGRR
+616 LAGRR

-629 ILMFQAWSHQ
+629 ILMFQAWNHQ
-639 CLTETAPLLAA
+639 RLPETAPTSREL
-650 K
+650 